1 MALLNVTNIPS
12 DRVPFI
18 DERTGLVSRE
28 WYRFLLR
35 LFDITGAGSNTITL
49 EDLQKLPPDALISEV
64 AEIQKQINALEVI
77 LKNPSI
83 ELISELVSE
92 IAEIQKQI
100 NALEVILKNPS
111 IELISELVSEVAEI
125 QKEIESLQSEP
136 LASNFIDSATVTIAP
151 FNIVLTGSPFTYQNT
166 NSYPMDV
173 LVGGTIGGVV
183 KLEFSRG
190 GVTWYDTG
198 SFYGMF
204 TLSPFDYLR
213 ITYST
218 APTVTG
224 IPR

>member
-64 AEIQKQINALEVI
+64 
-77 LKNPSI
+77 
-83 ELISELVSE
+83 
-92 IAEIQKQI
+92 AEIQKQI

-183 KLEFSRG
+183 KLEFSRD

>member
-12 DRVPFI
+12 DREPFI
-18 DERTGLVSRE
+18 DERTGLVSRT

-35 LFDITGAGSNTITL
+35 LFNVTGIGNNAITL
-49 EDLQKLPPDALISEV
+49 EDLQKLPPDALISEI
-64 AEIQKQINALEVI
+64 AEIQKQLSAFDVI

-83 ELISELVSE
+83 ELISELVSK
-92 IAEIQKQI
+92 IAE
-100 NALEVILKNPS
+100 V
-111 IELISELVSEVAEI
+111 
-125 QKEIESLQSEP
+125 QKEIEGLQSQP
-136 LASNFIDSATVTIAP
+136 SASSFINNASVTTPP

-166 NSYPMDV
+166 NSYEIDV

-218 APTVTG
+218 APTLTG

>member
-92 IAEIQKQI
+92 
-100 NALEVILKNPS
+100 
-111 IELISELVSEVAEI
+111 VAEI

-173 LVGGTIGGVV
+173 LIGGTIGGVV

>member
-64 AEIQKQINALEVI
+64 
-77 LKNPSI
+77 
-83 ELISELVSE
+83 
-92 IAEIQKQI
+92 AEIQKQI